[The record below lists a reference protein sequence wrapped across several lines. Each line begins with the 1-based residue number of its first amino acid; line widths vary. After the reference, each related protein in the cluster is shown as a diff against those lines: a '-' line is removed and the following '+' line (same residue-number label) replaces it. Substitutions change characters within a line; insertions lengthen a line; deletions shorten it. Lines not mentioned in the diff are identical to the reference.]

1 MKGQAAKTQWAG
13 ASGFPRGTAEAPG
26 RERLVEAVVQV
37 GPMETSYVRAGHGFP
52 VLLLTGS
59 DPVEDSVLPLLGRL
73 SDHFR
78 VIALSPPRKRS
89 EGGQGE
95 SPPTLDDWLDGVLEG
110 LGIERAALV
119 IAAPLE
125 GRLVRFLGDPCTCIE
140 RIVVLGMATA
150 DAAARASLEGV
161 EPSRPLLLLDTDPS
175 GVPPSELELVVRFLS
190 EGAGSSPP

>member
-1 MKGQAAKTQWAG
+1 MKGPATKTQWAD

-26 RERLVEAVVQV
+26 TERLIEAVVQV

-59 DPVEDSVLPLLGRL
+59 HPVEDSVLPLLGRL

-89 EGGQGE
+89 GGGQGE
-95 SPPTLDDWLDGVLEG
+95 SSPTLHGWLDGVLEG

-119 IAAPLE
+119 IAVPLE
-125 GRLVRFLGDPCTCIE
+125 GRLVRFLDDPCTGID
-140 RIVVLGMATA
+140 RIVVLDMATA

-161 EPSRPLLLLDTDPS
+161 EPRRPLLLLDAHPS
-175 GVPPSELELVVRFLS
+175 GVPSSELEPVVRFLS